1 MNPICGQTQ
10 FAPSSY
16 KGSVKNYNTN
26 SGKNYLN
33 DALIQSQCSINNIN
47 TNDLSSYLRFNPGE
61 TIKTTNK
68 GEIIIPGISLQI
80 PDFEKKYDERFQKL
94 VENINKINNRK
105 DIEIESTLNRY
116 LYIAIIAT
124 SIILLTGVIIL
135 ISWAINKLFY

>member
-47 TNDLSSYLRFNPGE
+47 TNDLSSYLRFNLVKLLKQQ
-61 TIKTTNK
+61 IKVK
-68 GEIIIPGISLQI
+68 
-80 PDFEKKYDERFQKL
+80 
-94 VENINKINNRK
+94 
-105 DIEIESTLNRY
+105 
-116 LYIAIIAT
+116 
-124 SIILLTGVIIL
+124 
-135 ISWAINKLFY
+135 